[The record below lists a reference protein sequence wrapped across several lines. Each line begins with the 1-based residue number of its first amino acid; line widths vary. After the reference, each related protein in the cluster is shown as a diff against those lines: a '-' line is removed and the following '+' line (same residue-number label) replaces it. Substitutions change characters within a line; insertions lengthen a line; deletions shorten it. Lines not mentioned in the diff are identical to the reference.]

1 MRLVF
6 LGPPGAGK
14 GTIAQRITETIGVVQ
29 ISTGDL
35 LRAAVKAGSALGVEA
50 KGYMDAGELVPD
62 TLVINLLKERITSAD
77 CKAGFILDGFPRTI
91 PQADALDAA
100 AVVIDKVINFVIP
113 DEQVIE
119 RLSGRRIHK
128 TTGKIYNV
136 NPGGA
141 PQPPKDMP
149 TGELL
154 QRDDDK
160 AEAIANRLVVY
171 RVQTEP
177 LIAYYRKKGILE
189 NITASQQLDAIVQ
202 SVEAAIENKRSAQHE

>member
-1 MRLVF
+1 MRLIF

-14 GTIAQRITETIGVVQ
+14 GTIAQRITEDLGVVQ

-35 LRAAVKAGSALGVEA
+35 LRAAVKAGSALGRKA

-62 TLVINLLKERITSAD
+62 TLVINLLKERIAQPD

-91 PQADALDAA
+91 PQADAIDEAG
-100 AVVIDKVINFVIP
+100 VVIDKVINFVVP
-113 DEQVIE
+113 DALVIE

-141 PQPPKDMP
+141 PQPPAGMP
-149 TGELL
+149 AEELL
-154 QRDDDK
+154 QRNDDK

-171 RVQTEP
+171 RAQTEP
-177 LIAYYRKKGILE
+177 LIAYYQAKGILAD
-189 NITASQQLDAIVQ
+189 IMASQTLDVIVRA
-202 SVEAAIENKRSAQHE
+202 VEAVIR